1 MDNHNNIQQKKEK
14 LLFCGMALAALGLV
28 AASPTTASAKTTA
41 PAQTTEQTTADK
53 GNADT
58 NKDKPI
64 VKEWYGLKVTY
75 DQKTHEL
82 TIPGGTIEVPDEPS
96 DFNSTNPRPNPTPIN
111 AIEDIDH
118 NEIQSIN
125 FEGKL
130 TIRGSASG
138 LFSDLPKLE
147 KIDLTN
153 VDTSNVTNMDL
164 LFAFCSNLK
173 EVDGIT
179 DTANVTS
186 MGAMFHGCSSL
197 TNLDLSHFNTSKVTC
212 MISMF
217 NGCSSLTKLDL
228 NNFDT
233 SAVDMMD
240 YMFTGDK
247 SLTSL
252 DIGKFKLGSPYG
264 VGKAITMSN
273 MLEGLDGLTNFT
285 FNVNDDLNK
294 TGFNTKAIWQEVGT
308 GTPEKPAGKDKLSTS
323 QLLTTYPVDIKQ
335 NDDINKK
342 ADKTVTYVKVAEDH
356 SSVTPSTPSTPTVT
370 APVTNNNPKTKPTTP
385 STPKPIER
393 PVYRTVM
400 HNTYIY
406 DQNGALKN
414 GEYFAGQSV
423 GTYGIKIID
432 GKKYYSLG
440 DNSFVKANNISGIKR
455 RLTHNAYLYNAKGK
469 RANRKVLK
477 KHKSVVTYGGSV
489 KIHGKRFYIV
499 GKNRYI
505 KKANF

>member
-28 AASPTTASAKTTA
+28 AASPTTASAKATA

-58 NKDKPI
+58 NKDTPI
-64 VKEWYGLKVTY
+64 VRDWNGLKVTY

-82 TIPGGTIEVPDEPS
+82 TIPEGTIAAPDGA
-96 DFNSTNPRPNPTPIN
+96 DPTPIS
-111 AIEDIDH
+111 AININSKDTDF
-118 NEIQSIN
+118 NEIHSIN
-125 FEGKL
+125 FKGKL
-130 TIRGSASG
+130 TIKGSASG
-138 LFSDLPKLE
+138 LFSNLPKLE

-164 LFAFCSNLK
+164 LFAFCSGLR
-173 EVDGIT
+173 EIDGLT

-186 MGAMFHGCSSL
+186 MGATFYGCSSL
-197 TNLDLSHFNTSKVTC
+197 TRIDLSHFNTSKVTC

-228 NNFDT
+228 SNFDS

-252 DIGKFKLGSPYG
+252 NIGKFKLGNASG
-264 VGKAITMSN
+264 LGKAITMKN

-323 QLLTTYPVDIKQ
+323 QLLAKYPIDSKQ
-335 NDDINKK
+335 NDDNNKDV
-342 ADKTVTYVKVAEDH
+342 DKTVTYVKVAEDH
-356 SSVTPSTPSTPTVT
+356 SSVTPSSPSTPTAT
-370 APVTNNNPKTKPTTP
+370 APVTNNNTVTKPTTP

-400 HNTYIY
+400 HNTYVY

-414 GEYFAGQSV
+414 GEYFAGQSIA
-423 GTYGIKIID
+423 TYGTKIID
-432 GKKYYSLG
+432 GKKYYALG

>member
-28 AASPTTASAKTTA
+28 AASPDTASAKTTA
-41 PAQTTEQTTADK
+41 PAQTTEQVDKGK
-53 GNADT
+53 GNADAD
-58 NKDKPI
+58 KDTPI
-64 VKEWYGLKVTY
+64 VKDWNGLKVTY

-82 TIPGGTIEVPDEPS
+82 TIPEGTIAAPEKPS
-96 DFNSTNPRPNPTPIN
+96 DSDADFADQVPTPIN
-111 AIEDIDH
+111 AIEGIDH
-118 NEIQSIN
+118 KEIQRIN

-130 TIRGSASG
+130 TIKGSASG
-138 LFSDLPKLE
+138 LFSNLPKLE

-153 VDTSNVTNMDL
+153 VDTSNVTNMDN
-164 LFAFCSNLK
+164 LFAFCSGLK
-173 EVDGIT
+173 EINGLT

-186 MGAMFHGCSSL
+186 MGAMFYGCSSL

-228 NNFDT
+228 SNFDAR
-233 SAVDMMD
+233 SLYMMGH
-240 YMFTGDK
+240 MFEGDK
-247 SLTSL
+247 NLTSL
-252 DIGKFKLGSPYG
+252 NIGTLRIANYTSVKPE
-264 VGKAITMSN
+264 ITTGD
-273 MLEGLDGLTNFT
+273 MLKGLDSLTNFT
-285 FNVNDDLNK
+285 FNTSDDFSK
-294 TGFNTKAIWQEVGT
+294 TGFDTKAIWQEVDT
-308 GTPEKPAGKDKLSTS
+308 GTPEKPAGKDKLSTP
-323 QLLTTYPVDIKQ
+323 QLLAQYPVKNPAFD
-335 NDDINKK
+335 
-342 ADKTVTYVKVAEDH
+342 TVTYVKVAEDH

-400 HNTYIY
+400 HNTYVY

-414 GEYFAGQSV
+414 GEYFAGQSIA
-423 GTYGIKIID
+423 TYGTKIID
-432 GKKYYSLG
+432 GKKYYALG

-499 GKNRYI
+499 GKNRYV

>member
-41 PAQTTEQTTADK
+41 PAQTTEQANTDK
-53 GNADT
+53 GNTDT

-64 VKEWYGLKVTY
+64 VKDWNGLQVTY

-82 TIPGGTIEVPDEPS
+82 TIPEGTIAAPDGADPTS
-96 DFNSTNPRPNPTPIN
+96 ISAIKDINS
-111 AIEDIDH
+111 
-118 NEIQSIN
+118 NEIHSIN
-125 FEGKL
+125 FKGKL
-130 TIRGSASG
+130 TIKGSASG
-138 LFSDLPKLE
+138 LFSNLPKLE

-164 LFAFCSNLK
+164 LFAFCSGLR
-173 EVDGIT
+173 EIDGLT

-186 MGAMFHGCSSL
+186 MGATFYGCSSL
-197 TNLDLSHFNTSKVTC
+197 TSIDLSHFNTSKVTC

-217 NGCSSLTKLDL
+217 NGCSNLKELDL
-228 NNFDT
+228 SNFDT

-240 YMFTGDK
+240 YMFAGDK
-247 SLTSL
+247 NLSSL
-252 DIGKFKLGSPYG
+252 DISRFKLGNTSN
-264 VGKAITMSN
+264 VDKAITMKN
-273 MLEGLDGLTNFT
+273 MLEGLDSLTAFT
-285 FNVNDDLNK
+285 FSINDDLSK
-294 TGFNTKAIWQEVGT
+294 TGFDTKAVWENIGT
-308 GTPEKPAGKDKLSTS
+308 GTVEKPTGKNKLSTS
-323 QLLTTYPVDIKQ
+323 QLLEKYPTSQKQ
-335 NDDINKK
+335 SAI
-342 ADKTVTYVKVAEDH
+342 TYVKIAEDH
-356 SSVTPSTPSTPTVT
+356 PGTPSTPNVT
-370 APVTNNNPKTKPTTP
+370 APITNNTTESKPTTP

-393 PVYRTVM
+393 PIYRTVM
-400 HNTYIY
+400 HNTYVY

-423 GTYGIKIID
+423 ATYGTKIID
-432 GKKYYSLG
+432 GKKYYALG
-440 DNSFVKANNISGIKR
+440 DNSFVKANNISGVKR

>member
-28 AASPTTASAKTTA
+28 AASPDTASAKTTA
-41 PAQTTEQTTADK
+41 PAQTTEQANTDK

-75 DQKTHEL
+75 DQNTHEL
-82 TIPGGTIEVPDEPS
+82 TIPGGTIEISDKPDDPDGNS
-96 DFNSTNPRPNPTPIN
+96 DPNVNSKNPYPTPIN
-111 AIEDIDH
+111 AIEGIDH
-118 NEIQSIN
+118 KEIQSIN

-130 TIRGSASG
+130 TIKGSASG
-138 LFSDLPKLE
+138 LFSNLPKLE

-153 VDTSNVTNMDL
+153 VDTSNVTNMDN
-164 LFAFCSNLK
+164 LFAFCSSLK
-173 EVDGIT
+173 EIDGIT
-179 DTANVTS
+179 DTAKVNS
-186 MGAMFHGCSSL
+186 MGAMFYNCSSL
-197 TNLDLSHFNTSKVTC
+197 TTIDLSHLNTSNVTC
-212 MISMF
+212 MIGMF
-217 NGCSSLTKLDL
+217 KGCSSLTKLDL
-228 NNFDT
+228 SNFDAR
-233 SAVDMMD
+233 SLYMMGH
-240 YMFTGDK
+240 MFEGDK
-247 SLTSL
+247 NLTSL
-252 DIGKFKLGSPYG
+252 NIGTLRIANYTSVKPE
-264 VGKAITMSN
+264 ITTGD
-273 MLEGLDGLTNFT
+273 MLKGLDSLTNFT
-285 FNVNDDLNK
+285 FNTSDDFSK
-294 TGFNTKAIWQEVGT
+294 TGFDTKAIWQEVGT
-308 GTPEKPAGKDKLSTS
+308 GTPEKPAGKDKLSTP
-323 QLLTTYPVDIKQ
+323 QLLAQYPVKNPAFD
-335 NDDINKK
+335 
-342 ADKTVTYVKVAEDH
+342 TVTYVKVAEDH

-400 HNTYIY
+400 HNTYVY

-414 GEYFAGQSV
+414 GEYFAGQSIA
-423 GTYGIKIID
+423 TYGTKTID
-432 GKKYYSLG
+432 GKKYYALG

>member
-64 VKEWYGLKVTY
+64 VRDWNGLKVTY

-82 TIPGGTIEVPDEPS
+82 TIPEGTIAAPDGT
-96 DFNSTNPRPNPTPIN
+96 DPTPIS
-111 AIEDIDH
+111 AIDTNSKDTDF
-118 NEIQSIN
+118 NEIHSIN
-125 FEGKL
+125 FKGKL
-130 TIRGSASG
+130 TIKGSASG
-138 LFSDLPKLE
+138 LFSNLPKLE

-164 LFAFCSNLK
+164 LFAFCSGLR
-173 EVDGIT
+173 EIDGLT

-186 MGAMFHGCSSL
+186 MGATFYGCSSL
-197 TNLDLSHFNTSKVTC
+197 TRIDLSHFNTSKVTC

-228 NNFDT
+228 SNFDS

-247 SLTSL
+247 SLASL
-252 DIGKFKLGSPYG
+252 NIGKFKLGNASG
-264 VGKAITMSN
+264 LGKAITMKN

-285 FNVNDDLNK
+285 FNVNDDLSK
-294 TGFNTKAIWQEVGT
+294 TGFDTKAIWQEVGA

-323 QLLTTYPVDIKQ
+323 QLLAKYPVDSKQ
-335 NDDINKK
+335 DDDKDT
-342 ADKTVTYVKVAEDH
+342 DKTVTYVKVAEDH

-400 HNTYIY
+400 HNTYVY

-414 GEYFAGQSV
+414 GEYFAGQSIA
-423 GTYGIKIID
+423 TYGTKTID
-432 GKKYYSLG
+432 GKKYYALG

-499 GKNRYI
+499 GKNRYV

>member
-1 MDNHNNIQQKKEK
+1 MNNHNNIQQKKEK

-41 PAQTTEQTTADK
+41 PAQTTEQANTDK
-53 GNADT
+53 GNTDT

-64 VKEWYGLKVTY
+64 VKDWNGLQVTY

-82 TIPGGTIEVPDEPS
+82 IIPEGTIAAPDGADPTS
-96 DFNSTNPRPNPTPIN
+96 ISAIKDINS
-111 AIEDIDH
+111 
-118 NEIQSIN
+118 NEIHSIN
-125 FEGKL
+125 FKGKL
-130 TIRGSASG
+130 TIKGSASG
-138 LFSDLPKLE
+138 LFSNLPKLE

-164 LFAFCSNLK
+164 LFAFCSGLR
-173 EVDGIT
+173 EIDGLT

-186 MGAMFHGCSSL
+186 MGATFYGCSSL
-197 TNLDLSHFNTSKVTC
+197 TSIDLSYFNTSKVTC

-228 NNFDT
+228 SNFDT

-247 SLTSL
+247 SLASL
-252 DIGKFKLGSPYG
+252 NIGKFKLGNASG
-264 VGKAITMSN
+264 LGKAITMKN
-273 MLEGLDGLTNFT
+273 MLDGLDSLTNFT
-285 FNVNDDLNK
+285 FNINDDLSK
-294 TGFNTKAIWQEVGT
+294 TGFNTKAIWQEVGA

-323 QLLTTYPVDIKQ
+323 QLLAKYPVENEKD
-335 NDDINKK
+335 

-356 SSVTPSTPSTPTVT
+356 SSVTPSSPSTPTVT
-370 APVTNNNPKTKPTTP
+370 APVTNNNTVTKPTTP

-400 HNTYIY
+400 HNTYVY

-414 GEYFAGQSV
+414 GEYFAGQSIA
-423 GTYGIKIID
+423 TYGTKIID
-432 GKKYYSLG
+432 GKKYYALG

>member
-14 LLFCGMALAALGLV
+14 LLFCSMALAALGLV
-28 AASPTTASAKTTA
+28 AASPDTASAKTTA
-41 PAQTTEQTTADK
+41 PAQTTEQVDKGK
-53 GNADT
+53 GNADAD
-58 NKDKPI
+58 KDTPI
-64 VKEWYGLKVTY
+64 VKDWNGLKVTY

-82 TIPGGTIEVPDEPS
+82 TIPEGTIAAPDGA
-96 DFNSTNPRPNPTPIN
+96 DPTPIS
-111 AIEDIDH
+111 AIDINSKDTNSKDTDF
-118 NEIQSIN
+118 NEIHSIN
-125 FEGKL
+125 FKGKL
-130 TIRGSASG
+130 TIKGSASG
-138 LFSDLPKLE
+138 LFSNLPKLE

-164 LFAFCSNLK
+164 LFAFCSGLR
-173 EVDGIT
+173 EIDGLT

-186 MGAMFHGCSSL
+186 MGATFYGCSSL
-197 TNLDLSHFNTSKVTC
+197 TRIDLSHFNTSKVTC

-228 NNFDT
+228 SNFDS

-247 SLTSL
+247 SLASL
-252 DIGKFKLGSPYG
+252 NIGKFKLDNASGL
-264 VGKAITMSN
+264 GKAITMKN

-285 FNVNDDLNK
+285 FNVNDDLSK
-294 TGFNTKAIWQEVGT
+294 TGFDTKAIWQEVGT
-308 GTPEKPAGKDKLSTS
+308 GTPEKPAGKDKLSTP
-323 QLLTTYPVDIKQ
+323 QLLAQYPVKNPAFD
-335 NDDINKK
+335 
-342 ADKTVTYVKVAEDH
+342 TVTYVKVAEDH

-400 HNTYIY
+400 HNTYVY

-414 GEYFAGQSV
+414 GEYFAGQSIA
-423 GTYGIKIID
+423 TYGTKIID
-432 GKKYYSLG
+432 GKKYYALG

-499 GKNRYI
+499 GKNRYV

>member
-28 AASPTTASAKTTA
+28 AASPDTASAKTTA
-41 PAQTTEQTTADK
+41 PAQTTEQVDKGK
-53 GNADT
+53 GNADAD
-58 NKDKPI
+58 KDTPI
-64 VKEWYGLKVTY
+64 VKDWNGLKVTY

-82 TIPGGTIEVPDEPS
+82 TIPEGTIAAPDGA
-96 DFNSTNPRPNPTPIN
+96 DPTPIS
-111 AIEDIDH
+111 AIDINSKDTNSKDTDF
-118 NEIQSIN
+118 NEIHSIN
-125 FEGKL
+125 FKGKL
-130 TIRGSASG
+130 TIKGSASG
-138 LFSDLPKLE
+138 LFSNLPKLE

-164 LFAFCSNLK
+164 LFAFCSGLR
-173 EVDGIT
+173 EIDGLT

-186 MGAMFHGCSSL
+186 MGATFYGCSSL
-197 TNLDLSHFNTSKVTC
+197 TRIDLSHFNTSKVTC

-228 NNFDT
+228 SNFDS

-247 SLTSL
+247 SLASL
-252 DIGKFKLGSPYG
+252 NIGKFKLDNASGL
-264 VGKAITMSN
+264 GKAITMKN

-285 FNVNDDLNK
+285 FNVNDDLSK
-294 TGFNTKAIWQEVGT
+294 TGFDTKAIWQEVGT
-308 GTPEKPAGKDKLSTS
+308 GTPEKPAGKDKLSTP
-323 QLLTTYPVDIKQ
+323 QLLAQYPVKNPAFD
-335 NDDINKK
+335 
-342 ADKTVTYVKVAEDH
+342 TVTYVKVAEDH

-400 HNTYIY
+400 HNTYVY

-414 GEYFAGQSV
+414 GEYFAGQSIA
-423 GTYGIKIID
+423 TYGTKIID
-432 GKKYYSLG
+432 GKKYYALG

-499 GKNRYI
+499 GKNRYV

>member
-28 AASPTTASAKTTA
+28 AASPDTASAKTTA
-41 PAQTTEQTTADK
+41 PAQTTEQVDKGK
-53 GNADT
+53 GNADAD
-58 NKDKPI
+58 KDTPI
-64 VKEWYGLKVTY
+64 VRDWNGLKVTY

-82 TIPGGTIEVPDEPS
+82 TIPEGTIAAPDGA
-96 DFNSTNPRPNPTPIN
+96 DPTPIS
-111 AIEDIDH
+111 AIDINSKDTNSKDTDF
-118 NEIQSIN
+118 NEIHSIN
-125 FEGKL
+125 FKGKL
-130 TIRGSASG
+130 TIKGSASG
-138 LFSDLPKLE
+138 LFSNLPKLE

-164 LFAFCSNLK
+164 LFAFCSGLR
-173 EVDGIT
+173 EIDGLT

-186 MGAMFHGCSSL
+186 MGATFYGCSSL
-197 TNLDLSHFNTSKVTC
+197 TRIDLSHFNTSKVTC

-228 NNFDT
+228 SNFDS

-247 SLTSL
+247 SLASL
-252 DIGKFKLGSPYG
+252 NIGKFKLGNASG
-264 VGKAITMSN
+264 LGKAITMKN

-285 FNVNDDLNK
+285 FNVNDDLSK
-294 TGFNTKAIWQEVGT
+294 TGFDTKAIWQEVGA

-323 QLLTTYPVDIKQ
+323 QLLAKYPVENEKD
-335 NDDINKK
+335 

-400 HNTYIY
+400 HNTYVY

-432 GKKYYSLG
+432 GKKYYALG

-489 KIHGKRFYIV
+489 RIHGKRFYIV
-499 GKNRYI
+499 GKNRYV

>member
-28 AASPTTASAKTTA
+28 TASPTTASAKATA

-58 NKDKPI
+58 NKDTPI
-64 VKEWYGLKVTY
+64 VRDWNGLKVTY

-82 TIPGGTIEVPDEPS
+82 TIPEGTIAAPDGA
-96 DFNSTNPRPNPTPIN
+96 DPTPIS
-111 AIEDIDH
+111 AININSKDTDF
-118 NEIQSIN
+118 NEIHSIN
-125 FEGKL
+125 FKGKL
-130 TIRGSASG
+130 TIKGSASG
-138 LFSDLPKLE
+138 LFSNLPKLE

-164 LFAFCSNLK
+164 LFAFCSGLR
-173 EVDGIT
+173 EIDGLT

-186 MGAMFHGCSSL
+186 MGATFYGCSSL
-197 TNLDLSHFNTSKVTC
+197 TRIDLSHFNTSKVTC

-228 NNFDT
+228 SNFDS

-252 DIGKFKLGSPYG
+252 NIGKFKLGNASG
-264 VGKAITMSN
+264 LGKAITMKN

-323 QLLTTYPVDIKQ
+323 QLLAKYPIDSKQ
-335 NDDINKK
+335 NDDNNKDV
-342 ADKTVTYVKVAEDH
+342 DKTVTYVKVAEDH
-356 SSVTPSTPSTPTVT
+356 SSVTPSSPSTPTVT
-370 APVTNNNPKTKPTTP
+370 APVTNNNTVTKPTTP

-400 HNTYIY
+400 HNTYVY

-414 GEYFAGQSV
+414 GEYFAGQSIA
-423 GTYGIKIID
+423 TYGTKIID
-432 GKKYYSLG
+432 GKKYYALG

>member
-53 GNADT
+53 GNAAT

-64 VKEWYGLKVTY
+64 VRDWNGLKVTY

-82 TIPGGTIEVPDEPS
+82 TIPEGTIAAPDGT
-96 DFNSTNPRPNPTPIN
+96 DPTPIS
-111 AIEDIDH
+111 AIDINSKDTNSKDTDF
-118 NEIQSIN
+118 NEIHSIN
-125 FEGKL
+125 FKGKL
-130 TIRGSASG
+130 AIKGSASG
-138 LFSDLPKLE
+138 LFSNLPKLE

-164 LFAFCSNLK
+164 LFAFCSGLR
-173 EVDGIT
+173 EIDGLT

-186 MGAMFHGCSSL
+186 MGATFYGCSSL
-197 TNLDLSHFNTSKVTC
+197 TRIDLSHFNTSKVTC

-228 NNFDT
+228 SNFDS

-247 SLTSL
+247 SLASL
-252 DIGKFKLGSPYG
+252 NIGKFKLGNASG
-264 VGKAITMSN
+264 LGKAITMKN

-285 FNVNDDLNK
+285 FNVNDDLSK
-294 TGFNTKAIWQEVGT
+294 TGFDTKAIWQEVGA

-323 QLLTTYPVDIKQ
+323 QLLAKYPVDSKQ
-335 NDDINKK
+335 DDDKDT
-342 ADKTVTYVKVAEDH
+342 DKTVTYVKVAEDH

-400 HNTYIY
+400 HNTYVY

-414 GEYFAGQSV
+414 GEYFAGQSIA
-423 GTYGIKIID
+423 TYGTKTID
-432 GKKYYSLG
+432 GKKYYALG

>member
-53 GNADT
+53 GNADAD
-58 NKDKPI
+58 KDKPI
-64 VKEWYGLKVTY
+64 VKDWNGLKVTY

-82 TIPGGTIEVPDEPS
+82 TIPEGTIAAPD
-96 DFNSTNPRPNPTPIN
+96 DTDPTPISAVN
-111 AIEDIDH
+111 GINYD
-118 NEIQSIN
+118 EIQSIN

-130 TIRGSASG
+130 TIKGSASG
-138 LFSDLPKLE
+138 LFSNLPKLE

-153 VDTSNVTNMDL
+153 VDTSNVTNIDN
-164 LFAFCSNLK
+164 LFAFCSGLK
-173 EVDGIT
+173 EINGLT

-186 MGAMFHGCSSL
+186 MGAMFYGCSSL

-228 NNFDT
+228 SNFDS

-247 SLTSL
+247 SLASL
-252 DIGKFKLGSPYG
+252 NIGKFKLGNASG
-264 VGKAITMSN
+264 LGKAITMKN

-294 TGFNTKAIWQEVGT
+294 TGFDTKAIWQEVGA

-323 QLLTTYPVDIKQ
+323 QLLAKYPVDSKQ
-335 NDDINKK
+335 DDDSDT
-342 ADKTVTYVKVAEDH
+342 DKTVTYVKVAEDH
-356 SSVTPSTPSTPTVT
+356 SSVTPSTPSAPTVT
-370 APVTNNNPKTKPTTP
+370 APVTNNNTVTKPTTP

-400 HNTYIY
+400 HNTYVY
-406 DQNGALKN
+406 NQNGALKN
-414 GEYFAGQSV
+414 GEYFAGQSIA
-423 GTYGIKIID
+423 TYGTKIID
-432 GKKYYSLG
+432 GKKYYALG

-455 RLTHNAYLYNAKGK
+455 RLIHNAYLYNAKGK

-499 GKNRYI
+499 GKNRYV

>member
-64 VKEWYGLKVTY
+64 VRDWNGLKVTY

-82 TIPGGTIEVPDEPS
+82 TIPEGTIAAPDGA
-96 DFNSTNPRPNPTPIN
+96 DPTPIS
-111 AIEDIDH
+111 AIDINSKDTNS
-118 NEIQSIN
+118 NEIHSIN
-125 FEGKL
+125 FKGKL
-130 TIRGSASG
+130 TIKGSASG
-138 LFSDLPKLE
+138 LFSNLPKLE

-153 VDTSNVTNMDL
+153 VDTSSVTNMDL
-164 LFAFCSNLK
+164 LFAFCSGLR
-173 EVDGIT
+173 EIDGLT

-186 MGAMFHGCSSL
+186 MGATFYGCSSL
-197 TNLDLSHFNTSKVTC
+197 TRIDLSHFNTSKVTC

-217 NGCSSLTKLDL
+217 NGCSSLTKLNL
-228 NNFDT
+228 SNFDT

-273 MLEGLDGLTNFT
+273 ILEGLDGLTNFT

-323 QLLTTYPVDIKQ
+323 QLLAKYPVDIKQ
-335 NDDINKK
+335 NDDINKV

-356 SSVTPSTPSTPTVT
+356 SSVTPSSPSTPTVT
-370 APVTNNNPKTKPTTP
+370 APVTNNNTVTKPTTP

-400 HNTYIY
+400 HNTYVY
-406 DQNGALKN
+406 NQNGALKN
-414 GEYFAGQSV
+414 GEYFAGQSIA
-423 GTYGIKIID
+423 TYGTKIID
-432 GKKYYSLG
+432 GKKYYALG

-499 GKNRYI
+499 GKNRYV

>member
-1 MDNHNNIQQKKEK
+1 MDNHNNIHQKKEK

-28 AASPTTASAKTTA
+28 AASPTTASAKATA

-58 NKDKPI
+58 NKDTPI
-64 VKEWYGLKVTY
+64 VRDWNGLKVTY

-82 TIPGGTIEVPDEPS
+82 TIPEGTIAAPDGA
-96 DFNSTNPRPNPTPIN
+96 DPTPIS
-111 AIEDIDH
+111 AININSKDTDF
-118 NEIQSIN
+118 NEIHSIN
-125 FEGKL
+125 FKGKL
-130 TIRGSASG
+130 TIKGSASG
-138 LFSDLPKLE
+138 LFSNLPKLE

-164 LFAFCSNLK
+164 LFAFCSGLR
-173 EVDGIT
+173 EIDGLT

-186 MGAMFHGCSSL
+186 MGATFYGCSSL
-197 TNLDLSHFNTSKVTC
+197 TRIDLSHFNTSKVTC

-228 NNFDT
+228 SNFDS

-252 DIGKFKLGSPYG
+252 NIGKFKLGNASG
-264 VGKAITMSN
+264 LGKAITMKN

-323 QLLTTYPVDIKQ
+323 QLLAKYPIDSKQ
-335 NDDINKK
+335 NDDNNKDV
-342 ADKTVTYVKVAEDH
+342 DKTVTYVKVAEDH
-356 SSVTPSTPSTPTVT
+356 SSVTPSSPSTPTVT
-370 APVTNNNPKTKPTTP
+370 APVTNNNTVTKPTTP

-400 HNTYIY
+400 HNTYVY

-414 GEYFAGQSV
+414 GEYFAGQSIA
-423 GTYGIKIID
+423 TYGTKIID
-432 GKKYYSLG
+432 GKKYYALG

>member
-28 AASPTTASAKTTA
+28 AASPDTASAKTTA

-53 GNADT
+53 DNADT

-64 VKEWYGLKVTY
+64 VRDWNGLKVTY

-82 TIPGGTIEVPDEPS
+82 TIPEGTIAAPDGA
-96 DFNSTNPRPNPTPIN
+96 DPTPIS
-111 AIEDIDH
+111 AINGIKYD
-118 NEIQSIN
+118 EIQSIN

-130 TIRGSASG
+130 TIKGSASG
-138 LFSDLPKLE
+138 LFSSLPKLE

-153 VDTSNVTNMDL
+153 VDTSNVTNMDN
-164 LFAFCSNLK
+164 LFAFCSGLK
-173 EVDGIT
+173 EINGLT

-186 MGAMFHGCSSL
+186 MGAMFYSCSSL

-228 NNFDT
+228 NSFDT
-233 SAVDMMD
+233 SAVDMLD

-247 SLTSL
+247 NLTSL
-252 DIGKFKLGSPYG
+252 DIGKFKLGNSSG
-264 VGKAITMSN
+264 VSKAITMSN
-273 MLEGLDGLTNFT
+273 MLEGLDSLTNFT

-294 TGFNTKAIWQEVGT
+294 TGFDTKAIWQEVGA

-323 QLLTTYPVDIKQ
+323 QLLAKYPVENEKD
-335 NDDINKK
+335 

-356 SSVTPSTPSTPTVT
+356 SSVTPSSPSTPTVT

-400 HNTYIY
+400 HNTYVY

-414 GEYFAGQSV
+414 GEYFAGQSIA
-423 GTYGIKIID
+423 TYGTKTID
-432 GKKYYSLG
+432 GKKYYALG

>member
-28 AASPTTASAKTTA
+28 AASPTTASAKTIA

-64 VKEWYGLKVTY
+64 VRDWNGLKVTY

-82 TIPGGTIEVPDEPS
+82 TIPEGTIAAPDGADPTPIS
-96 DFNSTNPRPNPTPIN
+96 AIDFNSKDTNS
-111 AIEDIDH
+111 
-118 NEIQSIN
+118 NEIHSIN
-125 FEGKL
+125 FKGKL
-130 TIRGSASG
+130 TIKGSASG
-138 LFSDLPKLE
+138 LFSNLPKLE

-164 LFAFCSNLK
+164 LFAFCSGLR
-173 EVDGIT
+173 EIDGLT

-186 MGAMFHGCSSL
+186 MGATFYGCSSL
-197 TNLDLSHFNTSKVTC
+197 TRIDLSHFNTSKVTC

-228 NNFDT
+228 SNFDS

-247 SLTSL
+247 SLASL
-252 DIGKFKLGSPYG
+252 NIGKFKLGNASG
-264 VGKAITMSN
+264 LGKAITMKN

-285 FNVNDDLNK
+285 FNVNDDLSK
-294 TGFNTKAIWQEVGT
+294 TGFDTKAIWQEVGA

-323 QLLTTYPVDIKQ
+323 QLLAKYPIDSKQ
-335 NDDINKK
+335 NDDNNKDV
-342 ADKTVTYVKVAEDH
+342 DKTVTYVKVAEDH
-356 SSVTPSTPSTPTVT
+356 SSVTPSSPSTPAVT

-400 HNTYIY
+400 HNTYVY

-414 GEYFAGQSV
+414 GEYFAGQSIA
-423 GTYGIKIID
+423 TYGTKIID
-432 GKKYYSLG
+432 GKKYYALG

-499 GKNRYI
+499 GKNRYV

>member
-28 AASPTTASAKTTA
+28 AASPTTASAKATA

-58 NKDKPI
+58 NKDTPI
-64 VKEWYGLKVTY
+64 VRDWNGLKVTY

-82 TIPGGTIEVPDEPS
+82 TIPEGTIAAPDGA
-96 DFNSTNPRPNPTPIN
+96 DPTPIS
-111 AIEDIDH
+111 AININSKDTDF
-118 NEIQSIN
+118 NEIHSIN
-125 FEGKL
+125 FKGKL
-130 TIRGSASG
+130 TIKGSASG
-138 LFSDLPKLE
+138 LFSNLPKLE

-164 LFAFCSNLK
+164 LFAFCSGLR
-173 EVDGIT
+173 EIDGLT

-186 MGAMFHGCSSL
+186 MGATFYGCSSL
-197 TNLDLSHFNTSKVTC
+197 TRIDLSHFNTSKVTC

-228 NNFDT
+228 SNFDS

-252 DIGKFKLGSPYG
+252 NIGKFKLGNASG
-264 VGKAITMSN
+264 LGKAITMKN

-323 QLLTTYPVDIKQ
+323 QLLAKYPIDSKQ
-335 NDDINKK
+335 NDDNNKDV
-342 ADKTVTYVKVAEDH
+342 DKTVTYVKVAEDH
-356 SSVTPSTPSTPTVT
+356 SSVTPSSPSTPTVT
-370 APVTNNNPKTKPTTP
+370 APVTNNNTVTKPTTP

-400 HNTYIY
+400 HNTYVY

-414 GEYFAGQSV
+414 GEYFAGQSIA
-423 GTYGIKIID
+423 TYGTKIID
-432 GKKYYSLG
+432 GKKYYALG

>member
-53 GNADT
+53 GNADAD
-58 NKDKPI
+58 KDTPI
-64 VKEWYGLKVTY
+64 VKDWNGLKVTY
-75 DQKTHEL
+75 NQKTHEL
-82 TIPGGTIEVPDEPS
+82 TIPEGTIAAPDGS
-96 DFNSTNPRPNPTPIN
+96 DPTPIS
-111 AIEDIDH
+111 AINGIKYD
-118 NEIQSIN
+118 EIQSIN

-130 TIRGSASG
+130 TIKGSASG
-138 LFSDLPKLE
+138 LFSSLPKLE

-153 VDTSNVTNMDL
+153 VDTSNVTNMDN
-164 LFAFCSNLK
+164 LFAFCSGLK
-173 EVDGIT
+173 EIDGLT

-186 MGAMFHGCSSL
+186 MGAMFYGCSSL

-217 NGCSSLTKLDL
+217 NGCSSLTKLNL

-233 SAVDMMD
+233 SAVDMLD

-252 DIGKFKLGSPYG
+252 DIGKFKLGNSSG
-264 VGKAITMSN
+264 VSKAITMSN

-285 FNVNDDLNK
+285 FNVNDNLNK

-323 QLLTTYPVDIKQ
+323 QLLAKYPVDSKQ
-335 NDDINKK
+335 DDDKDT
-342 ADKTVTYVKVAEDH
+342 DKTVTYVKVAEDH
-356 SSVTPSTPSTPTVT
+356 SSVTPSSPSTPTVT
-370 APVTNNNPKTKPTTP
+370 APVTNNNTETKPTTP

-393 PVYRTVM
+393 PVYRAVM
-400 HNTYIY
+400 HNTYVY

-414 GEYFAGQSV
+414 GEYFAGQSIA
-423 GTYGIKIID
+423 TYGTKIID
-432 GKKYYSLG
+432 GKKYYALG

-499 GKNRYI
+499 GKNRYV